1 MPGRRPRFFY
11 GYVIGAL
18 GFFIQAI
25 FWGTYRSFG
34 LFFNPLL
41 NEFGW
46 TRAELSTAA
55 SIGWLLIGFV
65 NIPTGALTDRFGPRI
80 TLTACGFFFGL
91 GYILLWQ
98 LHALWQL
105 YLFYGFIMAIGMSGA
120 DIIPLSTIARWF
132 ASKRGTFTGISKI
145 GTGLGMMAV
154 PLLAGQFITGYGWRS
169 AYAILGTAALV
180 TLVGMAQFLRRDPS
194 RMGQQPYGAR
204 RHEPSASH
212 SGEEGMLLKQAYRT
226 RQFWTLA
233 AAFLCLVFCAET
245 VMVHTVPHAVDQGI
259 SATSAA
265 AILSVIGG
273 ASIVARSI
281 MGFVADRI
289 GAKRAMLI
297 CYLPLISA
305 LFWLQSTDALWM
317 FYVFAALYGF
327 SHGGFF
333 TLISPTIAQLFGTV
347 SHGAIFG
354 IILAS
359 GAVGG
364 AGGPFMAG
372 RLFDI
377 YGTYRIPF
385 LIIALLAIAA
395 LLLTLSLTRTAYEKQ
410 ASAT

>member
-1 MPGRRPRFFY
+1 
-11 GYVIGAL
+11 
-18 GFFIQAI
+18 
-25 FWGTYRSFG
+25 
-34 LFFNPLL
+34 
-41 NEFGW
+41 
-46 TRAELSTAA
+46 
-55 SIGWLLIGFV
+55 
-65 NIPTGALTDRFGPRI
+65 
-80 TLTACGFFFGL
+80 
-91 GYILLWQ
+91 
-98 LHALWQL
+98 
-105 YLFYGFIMAIGMSGA
+105 A

-132 ASKRGTFTGISKI
+132 ASRRGTFTGISKI
-145 GTGLGMMAV
+145 GTGLGMMGV
-154 PLLAGQFITGYGWRS
+154 PLLAGYLITGYGWRS

-180 TLVGMAQFLRRDPS
+180 ALVGMAQFLTRDPS

-204 RHEPSASH
+204 QHEPSDNHFAED
-212 SGEEGMLLKQAYRT
+212 GIPLKQAHRT

-245 VMVHTVPHAVDQGI
+245 VMVHTVPHAVDQGV

-273 ASIVARSI
+273 ASIVARSF
-281 MGFVADRI
+281 MGLVADRI

-297 CYLPLISA
+297 CFVPLISA
-305 LFWLQSTDALWM
+305 LFWLQSTEALWM

-364 AGGPFMAG
+364 AVGPLMAG

-377 YGTYRIPF
+377 YGSYRIPF
-385 LIIALLAIAA
+385 LIIVLIAIAA
-395 LLLTLSLTRTAYEKQ
+395 LLLTLSLTKTPYEKE
-410 ASAT
+410 SAT